1 MFRSSLPYYYYSV
14 PLLLLVNISSLK
26 ALNLFDKE
34 SHFPGDTFPT
44 CIDIIDIEPPPFSYL
59 PNEGD
64 GNMTF
69 IVTFSRAVTQT
80 HPYKWNKGDWKK
92 VPEAFLTPSIAEFQ
106 EILPQSAGFVGSSR
120 SKRYYM
126 FNITSDERRIY
137 KRVQLLYV
145 KYLMHLSQ

>member
-1 MFRSSLPYYYYSV
+1 MFHSSLVYYYYSI
-14 PLLLLVNISSLK
+14 PLVLLANISTLK

-44 CIDIIDIEPPPFSYL
+44 CIDIIDIEPLPFSYL

-80 HPYKWNKGDWKK
+80 YPYERRNGDWRQ

-106 EILPQSAGFVGSSR
+106 EILPQSVGFVGSSR
-120 SKRYYM
+120 SKRYYI

-137 KRVQLLYV
+137 K
-145 KYLMHLSQ
+145 

>member
-1 MFRSSLPYYYYSV
+1 MFHSSLVYYYYSA
-14 PLLLLVNISSLK
+14 LLLLLANISSLK
-26 ALNLFDKE
+26 ALNLFHKE

-69 IVTFSRAVTQT
+69 IVTFSRAITEA
-80 HPYKWNKGDWKK
+80 HPYKWRK
-92 VPEAFLTPSIAEFQ
+92 VSEAFLTPSIAEFQ

-120 SKRYYM
+120 SKRYYI

-137 KRVQLLYV
+137 K
-145 KYLMHLSQ
+145 